1 MALFEGLTPDL
12 LVDSRISMLFAL
24 PLKLSGGNPHCLEPS
39 CLKGF
44 SGGNP
49 AFALQM
55 PYQIFHSRNAPV
67 P

>member
-12 LVDSRISMLFAL
+12 LVVSRISMLFAL
-24 PLKLSGGNPHCLEPS
+24 PLKLWEVNPHCLDPS

-44 SGGNP
+44 SEGNP
-49 AFALQM
+49 SFALQI
-55 PYQIFHSRNAPV
+55 PYQTLHSPNASV